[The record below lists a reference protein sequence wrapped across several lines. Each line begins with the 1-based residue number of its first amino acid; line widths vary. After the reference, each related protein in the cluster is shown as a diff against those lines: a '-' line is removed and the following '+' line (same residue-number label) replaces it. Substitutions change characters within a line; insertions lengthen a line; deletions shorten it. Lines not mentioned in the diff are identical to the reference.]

1 MAQGKQITVV
11 VTLLVIAVLGWKTL
25 SYFLDSTPPEVQIAG
40 IEAGNYYC
48 GDVQCSV
55 STNKSGYLSVSLDG
69 QPLLTH
75 FKVKSGRE
83 NPFSIPTRTLV
94 NGQHALR
101 LELIDATYHKNKS
114 VLEQTFNADNAP
126 LQAAFVKPDNDN
138 KVFQGRTLRL
148 QFQVNKPIKEAKVQ
162 ALSHTYEC
170 FPESKDSL
178 VYETLIPIECE
189 EAPNEYLLS
198 VQMTDYVGNMLNLDN
213 KFQVVMYPFKQQRLQ
228 VTKEKLQEE
237 KSLGLAAA
245 QEREKKFNE
254 LAQQSPKEKLWRGTF
269 CMPIEAGRTTCEFGT
284 VRTTQEKGRYMHKA
298 VDLANMPRSVV
309 WATQSGKVVLKERF
323 EDTGNTVVVDHGWGL
338 LSLFYH
344 LEDFASIE
352 VGQKVA
358 QGNPLGTLGKTGYA
372 TGYHLHWEMRK
383 DNIAVDPMQWVKPT
397 F

>member
-1 MAQGKQITVV
+1 
-11 VTLLVIAVLGWKTL
+11 L
-25 SYFLDSTPPEVQIAG
+25 SYLLDSTPPEVSVMG
-40 IEAGNYYC
+40 IKGGNYYC

-55 STNKSGYLSVSLDG
+55 STNKTGYLSVSLDG
-69 QPLLTH
+69 QPLLTQY
-75 FKVKSGRE
+75 KVKSGRE
-83 NPFSIPTRTLV
+83 NPFTIPTRTLA
-94 NGQHALR
+94 NGQHTLR
-101 LELIDATYHKNKS
+101 LELVDTTYHKNKN

-126 LQAAFVKPDNDN
+126 LQAAFVKPDNDF

-162 ALSHTYEC
+162 TLSRTYEC

-198 VQMTDYVGNMLNLDN
+198 IQMTDYVGNMLNLDN

-228 VTKEKLQEE
+228 VSKEKLQEE
-237 KSLGLAAA
+237 KALGLAAA

-254 LAQQSPKEKLWRGTF
+254 LALHSPKEKLWRGSF
-269 CMPIEAGRTTCEFGT
+269 CMPIEGGRTTCEFGT

-298 VDLANMPRSVV
+298 VDLANMPRAVV
-309 WATQSGKVVLKERF
+309 WSTQGGKVVLKDRF
-323 EDTGNTVVVDHGWGL
+323 EDTGNTVVIDHGWGL
-338 LSLFYH
+338 LSFFYH
-344 LEDFASIE
+344 LEDFANIE

-383 DNIAVDPMQWVKPT
+383 DNIAIDPMQWVKPT